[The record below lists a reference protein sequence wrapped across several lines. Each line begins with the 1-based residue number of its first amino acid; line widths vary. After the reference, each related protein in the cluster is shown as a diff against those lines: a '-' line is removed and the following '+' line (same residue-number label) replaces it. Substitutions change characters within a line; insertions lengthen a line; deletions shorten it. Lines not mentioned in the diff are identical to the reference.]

1 VYDEYTESLI
11 LAVNKKGWGPLKGH
25 HLMTRLANFG
35 KESIEMLL
43 EISPTSF

>member
-1 VYDEYTESLI
+1 MYDEDTE
-11 LAVNKKGWGPLKGH
+11 AFDFGCEQKGWGPLKGH
-25 HLMTRLANFG
+25 HLITHLAIFG